1 MNVQFLNPFVEAAFA
16 VLEAEASLKAQRGQI
31 SLQRSAA
38 TSDDITV
45 LISMVGQVQGVVLY
59 SLSERTAIA
68 IVSKIMDQPFEEFDE
83 LAQSGIGEIGNV
95 ITGQAGNRLSQVGYN
110 VNISPPTMIMGKGT
124 LISTLD
130 FERIK
135 VPILTEFGAIQ
146 LDIALREK
154 EGLPERVAQTAMAQ
168 GGA

>member
-16 VLEAEASLKAQRGQI
+16 VLEAEAGLEAKRGQL

-59 SLSERTAIA
+59 SLSEMTALA
-68 IVSKIMDQPFEEFDE
+68 IVSKILGQPFEEFDE

-95 ITGQAGNRLSQVGYN
+95 ITGQAGNRLSQVGYE

-135 VPILTEFGAIQ
+135 VPIQTEFGTIQ

-154 EGLPERVAQTAMAQ
+154 EGRQAPAPQEELA
-168 GGA
+168 GGGV